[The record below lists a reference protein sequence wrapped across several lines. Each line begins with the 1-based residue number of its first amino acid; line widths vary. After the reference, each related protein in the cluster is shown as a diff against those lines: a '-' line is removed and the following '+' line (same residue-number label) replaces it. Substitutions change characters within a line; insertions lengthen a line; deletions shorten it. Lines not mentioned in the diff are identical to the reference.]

1 MKEIQEIMEPEP
13 GKEVML
19 EILNS
24 KEDSNEN

>member
-19 EILNS
+19 EVLSS
-24 KEDSNEN
+24 KEDNDK